1 MNKGEL
7 WLNEDFDAS
16 RIVARLEA
24 AGANATDDDAPRT
37 TAVIAE
43 IDSFMVMLCETI
55 VVCWLSI
62 YLIMECSQHDIFD
75 LWPLTCLCES

>member
-7 WLNEDFDAS
+7 WPNEDFDAS

-43 IDSFMVMLCETI
+43 IDSFMVMLCEII
-55 VVCWLSI
+55 VVRWLSMI
-62 YLIMECSQHDIFD
+62 YAGAVDIDIFD
-75 LWPLTCLCES
+75 LWPLAADLHL